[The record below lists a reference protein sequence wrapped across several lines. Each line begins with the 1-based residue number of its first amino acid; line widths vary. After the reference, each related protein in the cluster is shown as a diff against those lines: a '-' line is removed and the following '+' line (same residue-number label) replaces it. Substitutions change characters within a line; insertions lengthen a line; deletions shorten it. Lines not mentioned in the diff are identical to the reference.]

1 MSQVVS
7 IGCTCLLAMAFAGC
21 GTYRYRVTTRFVPSS
36 PTTKNRYCLRLT
48 NRNLADTDHEF
59 IRRHAL
65 RYPSVFSPDGIP
77 VDLRLMN
84 VNKFNNGTAWMD
96 YPLTVSGFFAAFTL
110 FTLPG
115 EVDTLSARQVEYCVS
130 DGEAKVAGEEDF
142 GEHDEHVLSL
152 VPFLGWLFPFGS
164 PEDTVYYRT
173 SFWDG
178 QILESKENREVM
190 WRFVVD
196 MMAVKLVRLEKELEA
211 KRVEIE
217 RKREKGQPAQH
228 PAEQSPIAP
237 PSQIDIGILPI

>member
-59 IRRHAL
+59 IRRHAS

-115 EVDTLSARQVEYCVS
+115 EVDTVSARRVEYCVS
-130 DGEAKVAGEEDF
+130 DGGAKVAEKEDF

-196 MMAVKLVRLEKELEA
+196 MMAEKLVQLETELEVKRKGIEREREKEKSA
-211 KRVEIE
+211 
-217 RKREKGQPAQH
+217 QP
-228 PAEQSPIAP
+228 PAEQAPLAP